1 MQPCL
6 QPCLI
11 LEGTKLGLRD
21 EPILERAVKLSDV
34 VSDDVN
40 APIDLGLQT
49 VDPRVQL
56 VIKLVKLRVDRCDL
70 VLDHLLGLV
79 C

>member
-1 MQPCL
+1 MRCH
-6 QPCLI
+6 LI
-11 LEGTKLGLRD
+11 VHH

-40 APIDLGLQT
+40 APIDLGLKT

-56 VIKLVKLRVDRCDL
+56 VIKLVELSCELIGAISSSIICWVSSWL
-70 VLDHLLGLV
+70 GMLSVLG
-79 C
+79 